1 MCYFPAIDRFAEEET
16 PMDTDND
23 NTVTRVFDSLRPP
36 TPRLTA
42 VHDDWRARV
51 RAFVDNEIAPDL
63 PAWDAAGTFPDAIF
77 ERAIRAGVYG
87 MGFPEHLGGVIED
100 ADLYHRIIF
109 AEEFHRL
116 GSGVVFAD
124 LATHWIGLPPV
135 IKSGASHLAERVA
148 RPVLAGKK
156 RIAFAVTEPSGG
168 SDVAGLQ
175 MVAEREDDNFY
186 LSGDKTLI
194 SGALRADFALVVAR
208 TGGPGMAGLSLF
220 LVDLDQPGVTRSPI
234 AGMAWY
240 NRNLGSLHFD
250 RVKVPADQLIGEEN
264 RGFAGL
270 AAQLNIERF
279 SGIAA
284 TLAMSRAATATAIV
298 HAQTRETFG
307 KRLADHQAIRH
318 KLVEMARQIR
328 AAYSYLDHAVEQ
340 FNLGETPIADLSLLK
355 ITGART
361 LEHCAREAMQVLAG
375 CAYTGSTR
383 VERMYREAR
392 TFAIGGGT
400 EEVLMD
406 LAARQLRL

>member
-1 MCYFPAIDRFAEEET
+1 
-16 PMDTDND
+16 MDTGNEAA
-23 NTVTRVFDSLRPP
+23 VTSIFDSLRPK
-36 TPRLTA
+36 TPRLTT
-42 VHDDWRARV
+42 VHSEWRTRL
-51 RAFVDNEIAPDL
+51 RAFVDSEIAPNL
-63 PAWDAAGTFPDAIF
+63 AAWDAAGTFPDEVF
-77 ERAIRAGVYG
+77 GRAIRAGIYG
-87 MGFPEHLGGVIED
+87 MGFPANLGGVIED
-100 ADLYHRIIF
+100 ADLYHRITF

-135 IKSGASHLAERVA
+135 IRSGVGHLLEKVA
-148 RPVLAGKK
+148 RPVLAGQK

-175 MVAEREDDNFY
+175 MVAEREDSAYY
-186 LSGDKTLI
+186 LSGNKTLI
-194 SGALRADFALVVAR
+194 SGALRADFALAVAR
-208 TGGPGMAGLSLF
+208 TGGPGMGGLSLF
-220 LVDLDQPGVTRSPI
+220 LVDLDQPGVSRSPI
-234 AGMAWY
+234 PGMAWY

-284 TLAMSRAATATAIV
+284 TLAMSRAATAAAIV
-298 HAQTRETFG
+298 HAQTRESFG

-328 AAYSYLDHAVEQ
+328 TAYSYLDHAVEQ

-355 ITGART
+355 VTGART
-361 LEHCAREAMQVLAG
+361 LEHCAREAMQILAG
-375 CAYTGSTR
+375 CAYTGTSR